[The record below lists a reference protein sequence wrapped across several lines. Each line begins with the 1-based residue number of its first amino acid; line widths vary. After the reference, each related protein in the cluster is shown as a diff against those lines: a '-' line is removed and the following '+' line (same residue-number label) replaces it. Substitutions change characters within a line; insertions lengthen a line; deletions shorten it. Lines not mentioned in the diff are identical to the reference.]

1 MKSPFTGGE
10 VTLKQEKREF
20 VFRKEKFTIV
30 NHYYVCNDTGEDF
43 TTTKLDELNINQV
56 YNQYRVKYGIPFPDE
71 ITAIREQYGL
81 SAKRMSQILGFGD
94 NQYRLYENGEMPSES
109 NGKQIASIKDC
120 CVFRALVERSK
131 NQFTQ
136 EEWKKI
142 ETKLNGLTIINFEPD
157 LRYDIFGKQERSEYN
172 GYVKQSVDKVI
183 NMIVF
188 FTRKSGGIF
197 PTKLNKLMF
206 YSDFLNF
213 KLSGVGIS
221 GLTYRA
227 INHGPVPAKY
237 SAAYETIEQV
247 TKFVQFS
254 NGIEAEKLTTTTDF
268 DATVFSAQ
276 ELIVLDSIYEQFKN
290 YTAGEIS
297 ELSHKENA
305 WIKNN
310 EDRKIINYFDAFEL
324 KGINIPVLE

>member
-43 TTTKLDELNINQV
+43 TTTKLDELNISQV

-71 ITAIREQYGL
+71 IKAIREQYGL
-81 SAKRMSQILGFGD
+81 SAKKMSKILGFGD
-94 NQYRLYENGEMPSES
+94 NQYRLYEDGEMPSES

-120 CVFRALVERSK
+120 RGFRALVERSK
-131 NQFTQ
+131 NQFTPQ
-136 EEWKKI
+136 ELQKI
-142 ETKLNGLTIINFEPD
+142 EDKIKHLTGPNLDEIIYHRN
-157 LRYDIFGKQERSEYN
+157 LFGNYERSATN
-172 GYVKQSVDKVI
+172 GFAKQSTKKLI
-183 NMIVF
+183 QMILF
-188 FTRKSGGIF
+188 FVRKGKGVF
-197 PTKLNKLMF
+197 PTKLNKLLF

-213 KLSGVGIS
+213 KISGVGMS

-227 INHGPVPAKY
+227 IQYGPVPTNY
-237 SAAYETIEQV
+237 GQAYASIEQLN
-247 TKFVQFS
+247 KEEI
-254 NGIEAEKLTTTTDF
+254 NGVGEKLTSTVECDE
-268 DATVFSAQ
+268 TVFTDQ
-276 ELIVLDSIYEQFKN
+276 ELKVLNAVYKQFMSCK
-290 YTAGEIS
+290 TDTVS
-297 ELSHKENA
+297 EASHKEKA

-324 KGINIPVLE
+324 KGINIPELE